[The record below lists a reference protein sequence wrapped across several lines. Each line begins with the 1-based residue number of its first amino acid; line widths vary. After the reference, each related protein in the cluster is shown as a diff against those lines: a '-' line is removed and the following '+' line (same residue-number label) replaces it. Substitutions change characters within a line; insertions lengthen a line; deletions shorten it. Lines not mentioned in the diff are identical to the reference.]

1 MPTEIIR
8 ERNAAAGAWAAAAV
22 VLAVGALLFGFT
34 AHIRANDLEA
44 QLVQLRTQT
53 ATVAGDPSG
62 SGASGATS
70 GGAAPAT
77 SATANAAGPTEAE
90 GAARVAI
97 TRAFSTVYDSS
108 RPVGDRLALIDD
120 PAGIGDALAAA
131 EAGEN
136 GALIRQ
142 VVISV
147 NDVRFSTPAAAQVA
161 YTLTVPN
168 MAPITGRSGAAVFLD
183 GVWKVSRT
191 TICGDLVQI
200 GSGC

>member
-8 ERNAAAGAWAAAAV
+8 ERNAASGAWAAAAV

-34 AHIRANDLEA
+34 AHVRANDLEA
-44 QLVQLRTQT
+44 QLVQLRSETAGAREGSAVEPQALTIPTQ
-53 ATVAGDPSG
+53 PE
-62 SGASGATS
+62 
-70 GGAAPAT
+70 
-77 SATANAAGPTEAE
+77 PTEDGPSASE
-90 GAARVAI
+90 GAARIGV

-108 RPVGDRLALIDD
+108 RPVEDRLALIDD
-120 PAGIGDALAAA
+120 PAGIGAALAAA

-136 GALIRQ
+136 GPLIRQ
-142 VVISV
+142 VVVSV
-147 NDVRFSTPAAAQVA
+147 NDVRFATPGAAQVI

-168 MAPITGRSGAAVFLD
+168 MEPISGRSGAAVFAD

-191 TICGDLVQI
+191 TICGDLVDI

>member
-8 ERNAAAGAWAAAAV
+8 ERNAASGAWAAAAV

-44 QLVQLRTQT
+44 QLAQLRTET
-53 ATVAGDPSG
+53 ATSRGV
-62 SGASGATS
+62 
-70 GGAAPAT
+70 PAVEPQAIT
-77 SATANAAGPTEAE
+77 IPAAGGSSAVVPSEAE
-90 GAARVAI
+90 GAARIAV
-97 TRAFSTVYDSS
+97 TRAFSTVYDSTRS
-108 RPVGDRLALIDD
+108 VQDRLASIDD
-120 PAGIGDALAAA
+120 PAGIAAALASA

-136 GALIRQ
+136 GPLIRQ

-147 NDVRFSTPAAAQVA
+147 NDVRFATPNAAQVT

-168 MAPITGRSGAAVFLD
+168 MEPISGRSGAAVLVD

-191 TICGDLVQI
+191 TICGDLVDI